1 MKLAFVFPGQGSQ
14 HVGMGKNL
22 YENFDEVKT
31 LYKEASDALGYNIAD
46 LSFNGP
52 SEELNKTHRT
62 QPCLLVA
69 SMAAYTVLKA
79 KDVNPSAVA
88 GHSLGEYSALVAS
101 SVFSFRD
108 AVKLTEKRGQLMQ
121 QAVPEVKGLSAAI
134 RGRDNDRVSDIC
146 SSVRSGYAAPA
157 NYNCPGQIV
166 ISGEKEAIEEA
177 MKLAKDAGAK
187 RAIPLAVSAPSHCAL
202 MENASRALSEFLSL
216 ENIAMNA
223 PLIPVVSNADAIFLD
238 TVYSIK
244 ASLVKQLSNPVLWED
259 SIRTIFQSGIK
270 IFIEVGPGKVL
281 SGLIKRIEPET
292 VTFNVEDMESL
303 EKTVAGLKEIED

>member
-1 MKLAFVFPGQGSQ
+1 MKIAFVFPGQGSQ

-31 LYKEASDALGYNIAD
+31 LYKEASDALGYDIAD

-52 SEELNKTHRT
+52 AEELNKTHRT
-62 QPCLLVA
+62 QPCLLAA

-79 KDVNPSAVA
+79 KEVKPSAVA

-121 QAVPEVKGLSAAI
+121 QAVPEGKGLMAAI
-134 RGRDNDRVSDIC
+134 LGLDKDKVKEIC

-187 RAIPLAVSAPSHCAL
+187 RAIPLAVSAPSHCA
-202 MENASRALSEFLSL
+202 
-216 ENIAMNA
+216 
-223 PLIPVVSNADAIFLD
+223 
-238 TVYSIK
+238 
-244 ASLVKQLSNPVLWED
+244 
-259 SIRTIFQSGIK
+259 
-270 IFIEVGPGKVL
+270 
-281 SGLIKRIEPET
+281 
-292 VTFNVEDMESL
+292 
-303 EKTVAGLKEIED
+303 